1 LTCCCTVL
9 LGWNNELNELVLAP
23 RRAVKVE
30 ACAGFDMKD
39 GGLMRDWLLTYF
51 DCGVASV
58 KDAAYDFVSL
68 GTLLYLPAV

>member
-1 LTCCCTVL
+1 M
-9 LGWNNELNELVLAP
+9 
-23 RRAVKVE
+23 E